1 MLQTLPRGTLVRIM
15 SGRYAGRTG
24 VVSSNVFQKT
34 EDFPEEAAQAVHVI
48 LGDETWVTVRPRM
61 T

>member
-1 MLQTLPRGTLVRIM
+1 MRII

-34 EDFPEEAAQAVHVI
+34 EDYLGEAAQAVHVI
-48 LGDETWVTVRPRM
+48 LGDESWVTVRVEQVKRS
-61 T
+61 